1 MDTDLRLTEFK
12 AEFDSKSL
20 CKNSLR
26 SRRLEVVGTRKNARE
41 RTITPCVSPSGASVL
56 SFAHYFQAPATQ
68 ASVKTF
74 LNTVFQVLF
83 FFRNEARFKRR
94 AAAVLNSIDRI
105 KFDFSTAV
113 ARRLKPSRAT
123 QTLVSVGS
131 WTWLQMSC
139 YRRAELNS

>member
-12 AEFDSKSL
+12 AELDSKSL
-20 CKNSLR
+20 CKNDLR

-83 FFRNEARFKRR
+83 F
-94 AAAVLNSIDRI
+94 
-105 KFDFSTAV
+105 
-113 ARRLKPSRAT
+113 
-123 QTLVSVGS
+123 LVKVVM
-131 WTWLQMSC
+131 QK
-139 YRRAELNS
+139 